1 MKTTSRGTTLYLM
14 VGNQFV
20 RDLSRDDDDRII
32 GDITFTRDVD
42 KALTY
47 RDFATAN
54 ALAQQLRYLFESDSA
69 RVARAVTR
77 TTYDAVTQ
85 QELDL
90 DAKMRRD

>member
-20 RDLSRDDDDRII
+20 RDLSRDDDGRII

-47 RDFATAN
+47 RDFATAKP
-54 ALAQQLRYLFESDSA
+54 LAQQLHYLFESESA

-85 QELDL
+85 KELDL
-90 DAKMRRD
+90 DAMMGHK

>member
-47 RDFATAN
+47 PDFATAN
-54 ALAQQLRYLFESDSA
+54 ALAQQLHYLFESDSA

-77 TTYDAVTQ
+77 TTYEAVTQ
-85 QELDL
+85 RDL
-90 DAKMRRD
+90 DRDAMMGHE

>member
-32 GDITFTRDVD
+32 GDITFTRNVD

-47 RDFATAN
+47 QDFATAN
-54 ALAQQLRYLFESDSA
+54 GLAQQLRYLFESDSA

-77 TTYDAVTQ
+77 TTYEAVTQ

-90 DAKMRRD
+90 DAMMGHE

>member
-77 TTYDAVTQ
+77 TTYEAVTQ
-85 QELDL
+85 QDLDL
-90 DAKMRRD
+90 DAQMRRD